1 MCSGVVQDSRVPC
14 RHSHAKAWA
23 RQSIVLKHTMC
34 LCLVT
39 MIAAMAAGRLAG
51 QSVERLQVRAD
62 SLLREWRRA
71 SALADMV
78 DSLKHGRA
86 AGGTDTISV
95 GALRIV
101 ATPSPARLRE
111 AAARAWPVIDSLYG
125 SEAQQLAQRP
135 YLIAP
140 YDPDTT
146 SPKPMLRG
154 AIQVPWDK
162 DVASLAMLLLTNVPI
177 GRPDRALQNWLGGS
191 VLPIIH
197 PLQARAAVYVQLVT
211 APSQAARSC
220 FLGVI
225 GDCRNALA
233 LSESPDPLQQWYPS
247 TGERRALVFRSF
259 AEYFGYSD
267 HGAHK
272 SGLQQC
278 GAGSDA
284 ACTELL
290 RSLPPGA
297 LPRPLTYDARA
308 ALVQVALR
316 LGGRAAYH
324 RLVAT
329 PGEPIADRLAG
340 AAGVSGDSLVSLWRS
355 EILAA
360 RPAPVTLPPWGPWAA
375 LGWTAV
381 FAVCALRS
389 SRWRVS

>member
-1 MCSGVVQDSRVPC
+1 
-14 RHSHAKAWA
+14 
-23 RQSIVLKHTMC
+23 
-34 LCLVT
+34 

-125 SEAQQLAQRP
+125 SEAPRHATPDQRADRSARP
-135 YLIAP
+135 
-140 YDPDTT
+140 
-146 SPKPMLRG
+146 S
-154 AIQVPWDK
+154 
-162 DVASLAMLLLTNVPI
+162 
-177 GRPDRALQNWLGGS
+177 PDRALQNWLGGS
-191 VLPIIH
+191 VLPITH

-247 TGERRALVFRSF
+247 AGERRALVFRSF

-297 LPRPLTYDARA
+297 LPRPLAYDARA
-308 ALVQVALR
+308 ALLHIALR
-316 LGGRAAYH
+316 LGGREAYH
-324 RLVAT
+324 RLIAT
-329 PGEPIADRLAG
+329 PTLPIPQRLAG
-340 AAGVSGDSLVSLWRS
+340 AAGVSVDSLVSLWRS

-389 SRWRVS
+389 SRWRAS